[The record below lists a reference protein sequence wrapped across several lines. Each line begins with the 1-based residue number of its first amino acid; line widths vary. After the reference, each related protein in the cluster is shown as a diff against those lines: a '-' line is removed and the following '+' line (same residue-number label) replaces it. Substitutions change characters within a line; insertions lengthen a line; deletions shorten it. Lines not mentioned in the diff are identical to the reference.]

1 MVSLTFWD
9 SSNMINT
16 AIISQTARA
25 LWTAVLYDVSR
36 AKLRS
41 GGFKNKFEH
50 YTPMVVVQ
58 GMELYTDN
66 TITDNRLSYGEG
78 GLATLS
84 RQARVL

>member
-1 MVSLTFWD
+1 
-9 SSNMINT
+9 MIDT

-41 GGFKNKFEH
+41 SGFQNKFEH

-66 TITDNRLSYGEG
+66 SITDHRSTSREG
-78 GLATLS
+78 RLATLS
-84 RQARVL
+84 RQTRVL